1 MNARP
6 GAPAPLPP
14 PVPPVVHRITA
25 ATVVVLLVVGLC
37 SGAWML
43 SRAQLPASRLAPAQW
58 ADGQAGKAINEA
70 LKLPVQAQADLV
82 GAALRYRLL
91 GDLGEQVAL
100 GCPGWLFYRDGLRP
114 SPAAHG
120 DVFGQRMRLM
130 RHWAAQLRAQGV
142 QLLVVAVPDKSR
154 VEQAHTCGLR
164 HSAPMRARLD
174 AWQHALAEAGVP
186 SVDLRQALEGVP
198 RPVFF
203 RTDVHMNGVGAQ
215 RAADAVAA
223 AALPLL
229 GGRGGQAFDVGGIG
243 APGPRMGDLI
253 VLAGLE
259 HAPPAWRPAL
269 DMEPEQAIVPVR
281 GGGLLDDTP
290 PVEVLLLG
298 SSNGRRSLFAER
310 LGNALGREVWNQS
323 MDGGQFS
330 GALLAAWPQRA
341 QWPPSLK
348 LVVWE
353 FSEMA
358 LSLPLTDGE
367 QATLAEID

>member
-1 MNARP
+1 MSARP
-6 GAPAPLPP
+6 GAPAPLPAAAP
-14 PVPPVVHRITA
+14 ARAHVATAVV
-25 ATVVVLLVVGLC
+25 VVVLLVAGLL
-37 SGAWML
+37 SGGWML
-43 SRAQLPASRLAPAQW
+43 GRAQLPAASLAPARW
-58 ADGQAGKAINEA
+58 ADGEAGRAINQA
-70 LKLPVQAQADLV
+70 LKLPLQAQADLA

-91 GDLGEQVAL
+91 GDAGPQVAL

-114 SPAAHG
+114 PAGVGEA
-120 DVFGQRMRLM
+120 VFAQRVRLM
-130 RHWAAQLRAQGV
+130 RHWARQLQAQGV
-142 QLLVVAVPDKSR
+142 QLLVVAVPDKAR
-154 VEQAHTCGLR
+154 IEQAHTCGLR
-164 HSAPMRARLD
+164 HSAPMRARLEQ
-174 AWQHALAEAGVP
+174 WQQALAAAGVA
-186 SVDLRQALEGVP
+186 STDLLPVLQAGQE
-198 RPVFF
+198 PVFF
-203 RTDVHMNGVGAQ
+203 RTDVHMNRIGAQ

-223 AALPLL
+223 SALPLL
-229 GGRGGQAFDVGGIG
+229 GGRGGQAFEVG
-243 APGPRMGDLI
+243 APGAPKPRMGDLI

-269 DMEPEQAIVPVR
+269 DREPEQAIAPLR
-281 GGGLLDDTP
+281 SGGLLDDTP

-310 LGNALGREVWNQS
+310 LGHALGREVWNQS
-323 MDGGQFS
+323 LDGGQFS

-367 QATLAEID
+367 RAALAETD

>member
-1 MNARP
+1 MSARP

-14 PVPPVVHRITA
+14 AAPPGAHRPTA
-25 ATVVVLLVVGLC
+25 ALVIALLVIGLLA
-37 SGAWML
+37 GGWML
-43 SRAQLPASRLAPAQW
+43 GKAKIPAAALAPARW
-58 ADGQAGKAINEA
+58 ADGEAGRAINEA
-70 LKLPVQAQADLV
+70 LKLPVQAQADLAT
-82 GAALRYRLL
+82 AALRYRLL
-91 GDLGEQVAL
+91 GDLGPQVAL
-100 GCPGWLFYRDGLRP
+100 GCPDWLFYRDGLRP
-114 SPAAHG
+114 PPGAG
-120 DVFGQRMRLM
+120 EQVLQQRVRLM
-130 RHWAAQLRAQGV
+130 QHWTTQLKAQGV
-142 QLLVVAVPDKSR
+142 QVLVVVVPDKAR

-164 HSAPMRARLD
+164 HSTAMRARLGQ
-174 AWQHALAEAGVP
+174 WQ
-186 SVDLRQALEGVP
+186 QALGAAQVASTDLLP
-198 RPVFF
+198 VLQQGTAPVFF
-203 RTDVHMNGVGAQ
+203 RTDVHMNRIGAQ

-223 AALPLL
+223 SALPLL
-229 GGRGGQAFDVGGIG
+229 GGRGAQAFEVG
-243 APGPRMGDLI
+243 APGAAKPRMGDLI

-259 HAPPAWRPAL
+259 KAPPAWRPAL
-269 DMEPEQAIVPVR
+269 DREPEQVIAPVR
-281 GGGLLDDTP
+281 SGGLLDDTP

-323 MDGGQFS
+323 LDGGQFS

-341 QWPPSLK
+341 QWPPTLK

>member
-1 MNARP
+1 MSVRP

-14 PVPPVVHRITA
+14 AAPARAHIVPA
-25 ATVVVLLVVGLC
+25 AVLIVLLIVGLLA
-37 SGAWML
+37 GGGML
-43 SRAQLPASRLAPAQW
+43 GRANLPAAALAPARW
-58 ADGQAGKAINEA
+58 ADGEAGRAINDA

-82 GAALRYRLL
+82 TAALRYRVL
-91 GDLGEQVAL
+91 GDLGPQVAL
-100 GCPGWLFYRDGLRP
+100 GCPDWLFYRDGLRP
-114 SPAAHG
+114 QPGAGEA
-120 DVFGQRMRLM
+120 VFTQRVRLM
-130 RHWAAQLRAQGV
+130 QHWSAQLRAQGV
-142 QLLVVAVPDKSR
+142 QVLVVVVPDKSR
-154 VEQAHTCGLR
+154 IEQGHTCGLR
-164 HSAPMRARLD
+164 HSTAMRARLGQ
-174 AWQHALAEAGVP
+174 WQQALQAAQVP
-186 SVDLRQALEGVP
+186 STDLL
-198 RPVFF
+198 PVLQGGTQPMFF
-203 RTDVHMNGVGAQ
+203 RTDVHMNRIGAQ

-229 GGRGGQAFDVGGIG
+229 GGPGTQAFEVG
-243 APGPRMGDLI
+243 APGAAKPRMGDLI

-269 DMEPEQAIVPVR
+269 DHEPEQVIAPLR

-310 LGNALGREVWNQS
+310 LGHALGREVWNQS
-323 MDGGQFS
+323 LDGGQFS
-330 GALLAAWPQRA
+330 GALLAVWPQRA
-341 QWPPSLK
+341 QWPPTLK

-367 QATLAEID
+367 QATLAEIH